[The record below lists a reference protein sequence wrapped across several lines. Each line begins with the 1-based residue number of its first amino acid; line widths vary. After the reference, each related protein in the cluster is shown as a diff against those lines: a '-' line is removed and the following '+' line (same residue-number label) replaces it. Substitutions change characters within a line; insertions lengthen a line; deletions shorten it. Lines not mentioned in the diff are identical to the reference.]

1 MQKKQK
7 VAIRHVSKKETNKQ
21 DNKVQDYFMKKLA
34 AFFVLI
40 QFFLHT
46 SCAFHFCKF
55 VASATGAS
63 LHSRKN
69 TVMTAAMGID
79 VDANDGKIA
88 IVGAT
93 GRLGREVVNNLSSK
107 GIRSRCLIRS
117 EDPPYFLASL
127 PNVEFVKG

>member
-1 MQKKQK
+1 
-7 VAIRHVSKKETNKQ
+7 
-21 DNKVQDYFMKKLA
+21 
-34 AFFVLI
+34 
-40 QFFLHT
+40 
-46 SCAFHFCKF
+46 
-55 VASATGAS
+55 
-63 LHSRKN
+63 
-69 TVMTAAMGID
+69 MGID

-127 PNVEFVKG
+127 PNVEFVKGDVTNLECVNKLLEGCSSCLALHGATVRKISA